1 MNPRSLQSSVMF
13 LHPFRLSST
22 PELHPAGV
30 YCVITEQEELCGI
43 SFIAWRTVAAFL
55 QVPALG
61 TWSLH
66 TRQLPISLD
75 ELATSLAADRASVT
89 LRLVCASA

>member
-1 MNPRSLQSSVMF
+1 MIPRSLKSSVVF

-22 PELHPAGV
+22 AELHPAGM
-30 YCVITEQEELCGI
+30 YCIITEQEELIGI

-55 QVPALG
+55 QLPALG
-61 TWSLH
+61 SWSAH
-66 TRQLPISLD
+66 TRHLPISLD

-89 LRLVCASA
+89 LRLVCADA